1 MIKTI
6 ATGVLVML
14 LQTGFYIHAGNLANV
29 STNESI
35 SESFE
40 SSHSNNPVVSQKDIL
55 FVVKHCKSPNVVV
68 YQANR
73 TADRELNPEKPVDVY
88 WLMNT
93 KGKTTEALTFIE
105 WKMAFG
111 FKLNT
116 IVKGKKYKISLN
128 AVKNK
133 TITISQNQYGEFE
146 GFILINDK
154 LSKLKDVFVNFEYS
168 FALPDVKYVD
178 FSGYDL
184 ATGKLITERILAE

>member
-6 ATGVLVML
+6 ATGVLVLL

-29 STNESI
+29 STDETI
-35 SESFE
+35 SGGFE
-40 SSHSNNPVVSQKDIL
+40 SATDKNPVVSQKDIL
-55 FVVKHCKSPNVVV
+55 FVVKHCKSPNIVV

-73 TADRELNPEKPVDVY
+73 TTSSELNPEKPVDVY

-93 KGKTTEALTFIE
+93 KGKTTEALTYIE

-133 TITISQNQYGEFE
+133 IITISQNQYGEFE
-146 GFILINDK
+146 GFILINGV
-154 LSKLKDVFVNFEYS
+154 LAKLKDVFVNFEYS

-184 ATGKLITERILAE
+184 TNGKLITERILSE